1 MEEIDSVD
9 VAKALMIEANKNHF
23 ICGQIFWTMERTK
36 THRLDTHPVHRGKW
50 QQKCLISNGLKKSE
64 TGWLMTISVK
74 SLGDQKMPNEE
85 IQFEVPAS
93 FQVEDPTITDHEQ
106 NPDGQASL

>member
-1 MEEIDSVD
+1 
-9 VAKALMIEANKNHF
+9 
-23 ICGQIFWTMERTK
+23 
-36 THRLDTHPVHRGKW
+36 
-50 QQKCLISNGLKKSE
+50 
-64 TGWLMTISVK
+64 MTISVK

-93 FQVEDPTITDHEQ
+93 FQVEDPTITDHEP